1 MLGTL
6 RQRNFF
12 LLWTGGLISMVG
24 DWVLLIGLWAYVYR
38 ITGSTLAGGLMFIAQ
53 MVPGIL
59 FGSVAGVLAD
69 RWDRKRMLVVGNLL
83 QALAL
88 LPLLA
93 VRSAEQIWIV
103 YAVGFVA
110 STIGTLHVAENA
122 LLPRLVGE
130 EHLVAANSLNALNNN
145 VARLTGPPLGGA
157 AVAFLG
163 LPGVVLA
170 DAASFLI
177 GAGMIAL
184 ISAPTRPERGE
195 DPSEVAAMASVWM
208 EVWRDWIEGLRIV
221 RGDRLVA
228 GVFAVIA
235 AAALADALATPLWIA
250 FVYEVL
256 GRGAVE
262 FGWLGTAQGAGGI
275 AGSFLLAHAGKR
287 VGLRRLVALGAA
299 FIGALELVMFN
310 FPSLPLTLVL
320 FPLTGAAVIGLY
332 TGLQTL
338 LQVSVEDRYRG
349 RVFGAYGTTNSLLT
363 VAGMGLGGALGD
375 VLPVLLLMNASAV
388 LYILTGVVARVV
400 LRGPV
405 TEIELE
411 QAQRRGTPAAS

>member
-1 MLGTL
+1 MLSTL

-24 DWVLLIGLWAYVYR
+24 NWVLLFGLWAYVYQ

-53 MVPGIL
+53 LVPSIL
-59 FGSVAGVLAD
+59 FGSVAGVFAD
-69 RWDRKRMLVVGNLL
+69 RWDRRRMLVVGNLL

-88 LPLLA
+88 MPLLA
-93 VRSAEQIWIV
+93 VRSADQLWIV
-103 YAVGFVA
+103 YAVGFVV

-145 VARLTGPPLGGA
+145 VARLTGPPLGGL
-157 AVAFLG
+157 AVAFFG
-163 LPGVVLA
+163 LQGVVLA
-170 DAASFLI
+170 DAASFLV

-184 ISAPTRPERGE
+184 IGAPTKPERDLDSPE
-195 DPSEVAAMASVWM
+195 TTAATGVWAG
-208 EVWRDWIEGLRIV
+208 VWRDWIEGLRIV
-221 RGDRLVA
+221 RRERLVA

-250 FVYEVL
+250 FVYEIL
-256 GRGAVE
+256 ERGAVE
-262 FGWLGTAQGAGGI
+262 FGWLGTAQGVGGI

-287 VGLRRLVALGAA
+287 VGLRRLIALSAV

-310 FPSLPLTLVL
+310 FPSLPLTLAL
-320 FPLTGAAVIGLY
+320 FPLGGAAVIGLY

-338 LQVSVEDRYRG
+338 LQLSVEDRYRG

-363 VAGMGLGGALGD
+363 VAGMGLGGTLGD
-375 VLPVLLLMNASAV
+375 ILPVLLLMNASAV
-388 LYILTGVVARVV
+388 LYIVAGVVARVV
-400 LRGPV
+400 LRGAV

-411 QAQRRGTPAAS
+411 QAQGQETAAAS